1 MEKRV
6 LLAVFLSFLV
16 LYGYQ
21 SFLVPPPPPLEPPPM
36 GEETQEG
43 EVSSPP
49 TARSLPQTAARAG
62 QSPRSQEGR
71 ITPVNPAVP
80 EPVISDG
87 EPRDITVESDFF
99 RAVFSNRGGELVS
112 WQLKE
117 YLTGGQPVELVSGD
131 LPAEEVW
138 PFTVKFDDET
148 LTDLAD
154 QALYRSSS
162 PGLRLSGQTE
172 ALTFEY
178 QDAGGFTIRKT
189 YAFDPTVSPYVVRLT
204 VDAKLGQANL
214 QPTIQWGPAL
224 GGAEAPASQFVY
236 QQPNGGVMY
245 GRISEAGVF
254 SEPSIERFDRADVVE
269 RPLREGLLDFVG
281 VDNHYFIAAALPQ
294 QRQVAVTYRPVQ
306 LLPDLPDGEVRDL
319 MAFDLQVP
327 DGVNDLTFFIGPKDF
342 DLLEQASGPLVRSID
357 FGFLSVLV
365 VPLHRSLKWV
375 YGWVGN
381 YGFSIILLTI
391 LVNIIIFPLRH
402 KSVVSMRKMAEL
414 GPDMKAI
421 QNRYGSLKATDPKK
435 QQMQKEIME
444 LYSKNGVNPV
454 AGCLPMILTMPILF
468 AFYRLLS
475 MAIEIRGAPFTLWI
489 TDLSVHDPLYVTPVI
504 MGASMLFQQRLTPM
518 NTADPMQQKIMM
530 FMPVMFTFFFLWAPS
545 GLVIYWLTSNL
556 FGIGQQIVTNRI
568 IGQPTTR
575 TVRPPAEGP
584 AKNKNKKGSAKK
596 ADSPIEPK

>member
-21 SFLVPPPPPLEPPPM
+21 SFLVPPPSSPPPM
-36 GEETQEG
+36 AETQEG
-43 EVSSPP
+43 QVSQAPEPP
-49 TARSLPQTAARAG
+49 FLQQTDAEPG
-62 QSPRSQEGR
+62 QVTRSQESR
-71 ITPVNPAVP
+71 VAPVNRPDP
-80 EPVISDG
+80 EPVVSDV

-112 WQLKE
+112 WKLKE

-131 LPAEEVW
+131 LQAGEVW
-138 PFTVKFDDET
+138 PFTVRFNDED
-148 LTDLAD
+148 LTHLAD
-154 QALYRSSS
+154 QALYRPSS

-172 ALTFEY
+172 TLTFEY

-189 YAFDPTVSPYVVRLT
+189 YAFDPTVSPYVLRLT
-204 VDAKLGQANL
+204 VDAKLGQQNL
-214 QPTIQWGPAL
+214 QPVIQWGPAL
-224 GGAEAPASQFVY
+224 GGAEAQASRFVY
-236 QQPNGGVMY
+236 RQPNGGVMY
-245 GRISEAGVF
+245 GRISEGGVF
-254 SEPSIERFDRADVVE
+254 SEPSIERFDRADTVE
-269 RPLREGLLDFVG
+269 RPSREGLLDFVG

-294 QRQVAVTYRPVQ
+294 QQQTAVTYRPVQ
-306 LLPDLPDGEVRDL
+306 LLPDSVDGEVRDL
-319 MAFDLQVP
+319 MAFELEVP
-327 DGVNDLTFFIGPKDF
+327 SGVNDLTFYIGPKDF

-375 YGWVGN
+375 YSWVGN

-402 KSVVSMRKMAEL
+402 KSVTSMRKMAEL
-414 GPDMKAI
+414 GPQMKAI

-489 TDLSVHDPLYVTPVI
+489 TDLSAHDPLYVTPVI
-504 MGASMLFQQRLTPM
+504 MGASMLFQQRLTPT
-518 NTADPMQQKIMM
+518 NTADPTQQKIMM

-556 FGIGQQIVTNRI
+556 FGIGQQLVTNRI
-568 IGQPTTR
+568 IGPPTVR
-575 TVRPPAEGP
+575 TVRPPAEGRV
-584 AKNKNKKGSAKK
+584 KNKKGSAEK
-596 ADSPIEPK
+596 AESPIEPK